1 MSPAQR
7 GAPGLGTNPGLP
19 LCHVLPACLENARD
33 AEEAE
38 VRDHHLPVVIEN
50 IFGLEVLVKDPLGM
64 QVPHPL
70 GQNGEKKKR
79 TEQEAQTKRIT
90 PEKGQPHGCSLIN

>member
-19 LCHVLPACLENARD
+19 SRRVLPACLENARD

-70 GQNGEKKKR
+70 GQKGEKEKKKK
-79 TEQEAQTKRIT
+79 ELNKKHKRR
-90 PEKGQPHGCSLIN
+90 G

>member
-19 LCHVLPACLENARD
+19 SRRVLPACLENARD

-38 VRDHHLPVVIEN
+38 VCDHHLPVVIEN

-70 GQNGEKKKR
+70 GQKGEKEKKKK
-79 TEQEAQTKRIT
+79 ELNKKHKRR
-90 PEKGQPHGCSLIN
+90 G

>member
-19 LCHVLPACLENARD
+19 SRRVLPACLENTRD

-70 GQNGEKKKR
+70 GQKGEKKKKK
-79 TEQEAQTKRIT
+79 ELNKKHKRR
-90 PEKGQPHGCSLIN
+90 G

>member
-70 GQNGEKKKR
+70 GQKGEKNKTKQKK
-79 TEQEAQTKRIT
+79 ELNKKHKRR
-90 PEKGQPHGCSLIN
+90 G